1 MSTKKG
7 YDFYIDDLLL
17 PITPA
22 KINTKIKNKN
32 KIVTLLNGEELNL
45 LKKPGLT
52 EFNFEFRVPSE
63 DFPSVKQFISPQI
76 VLNKLEDLK
85 INKKSFQFII
95 LRSQYQENLNNSIN
109 KSVTLEDYE
118 IIEDA
123 ENGADLIIS
132 IFLKQYIPI
141 KTKVINVNA
150 DSSKGISSNKGNIAM
165 RNGKQNGSLASKV
178 IHGIKSGVNAFL
190 DKTFGG
196 ANAR

>member
-1 MSTKKG
+1 MNKG
-7 YDFYIDDLLL
+7 YDFYIDNLLL
-17 PITPA
+17 PITPK

-32 KIVTLLNGEELNL
+32 KVVTLLNGEELNL

-63 DFPSVKQFISPQI
+63 DFPAVKRYVSPQT

-85 INKKSFQFII
+85 IKKKSFQFII
-95 LRSQYQENLNNSIN
+95 LRSQYQENLKNSIN

-132 IFLKQYIPI
+132 ISLKQYLPL
-141 KTKVINVNA
+141 KTKIINTNA
-150 DSSKGISSNKGNIAM
+150 DKSKSITVSEGNVPMNKG
-165 RNGKQNGSLASKV
+165 KPDGSLASKV
-178 IHGIKSGVNAFL
+178 VHGAFKGVSAFL
-190 DKTFGG
+190 DSVFGG
-196 ANAR
+196 GKNAR

>member
-1 MSTKKG
+1 MNKKG

-85 INKKSFQFII
+85 INKKKFQFII

-123 ENGADLIIS
+123 DNGADLIIS
-132 IFLKQYIPI
+132 IFMKQYIPL
-141 KTKVINVNA
+141 KTKIVNVNA
-150 DSSKGISSNKGNIAM
+150 DSSNGMSTNDGNVPM
-165 RNGKQNGSLASKV
+165 KNGKQSESLASNV
-178 IHGIKSGVNAFL
+178 IHNIRNNVNAFL

-196 ANAR
+196 KNAR